1 MANYSLLSGSL
12 FVSGSVSSSLGFSG
26 SFFGDG
32 SGLTGIPMAAGVI
45 SGSIQVDHDQTTN
58 FDANEHVD
66 HTTVSITGTGGVTGG
81 GSITTSRAL
90 TLNTSDVQFTSGVKS
105 KMNADNVL
113 SGSMDNTG
121 PFQPTGSSYN
131 ITSDVEITGSLI
143 VTDGVTGV
151 SYTDLSNIPADI
163 ISSSA
168 QLPAGI
174 ISSSA
179 QLPAGL
185 VSSSIQLASDISG
198 SFTAPSASFSTRVTS
213 NEGRLDALQLV
224 TGSYATTA
232 SNQFNGNQQI
242 TGSLIITSN
251 LTVNGIVSASQ
262 YNTLIVSSSIIY
274 SSGSTKFGDSMDDLH
289 EFTGSLRTTGSL
301 DVDGVIRATGDV
313 FAYYSS
319 DQRLKTDIVL
329 IDGALDKV
337 AGLGGYE
344 FNWNEDNQEEH
355 SGHDYGVIAQEVE
368 SIFPELV
375 QTRTNGYKAVRYE
388 KLIPALIQA
397 VKELKH
403 RIEKLENS

>member
-1 MANYSLLSGSL
+1 MPANFSLLSGSL
-12 FVSGSVSSSLGFSG
+12 FISGSVSSSLGFSG

-32 SGLTGIPMAAGVI
+32 SGLTNIPTAAGVI
-45 SGSIQVDHDQTTN
+45 SSSIQVDHDQTTN
-58 FDANEHVD
+58 FDANEHVN
-66 HTTVSITGTGGVTGG
+66 HTSVSITGTGGVTGG
-81 GSITTSRAL
+81 GTIATSRTL
-90 TLNTSDVQFTSGVKS
+90 TLNTSDAQFTSGVKS
-105 KMNADNVL
+105 KMNADGVL
-113 SGSMDNTG
+113 SGSMDNSG
-121 PFQPTGSSYN
+121 PFQLTGSSYN
-131 ITSDVEITGSLI
+131 ITSDVEITGSLT
-143 VTDGVTGV
+143 VTGGVTGI
-151 SYTDLSNIPADI
+151 SYTSLSNV
-163 ISSSA
+163 
-168 QLPAGI
+168 PAGI

-289 EFTGSLRTTGSL
+289 EFTGSVRTTGSL

-313 FAYYSS
+313 FAYYGS
-319 DQRLKTDIVL
+319 DRNLKTDIVP
-329 IDGALDKV
+329 IENALTKV
-337 AGLGGYE
+337 SILGGYE
-344 FNWNEDNQEEH
+344 FNWDETVQEDH
-355 SGHDYGVIAQEVE
+355 TGHDYGVIAQEVE
-368 SIFPELV
+368 AIFPELV
-375 QTRTNGYKAVRYE
+375 QTRKNGFKAVRYE
-388 KLIPALIQA
+388 KLIPALIESI
-397 VKELKH
+397 KELKN
-403 RIEKLENS
+403 RVEKLENK